1 MDLHVQYSAQEDRFR
16 EGIEAE
22 HISCE
27 QEPAVEYWVHNL
39 WDCPE
44 DACIWRDLV
53 SADEWL
59 DAVRL
64 GMKLAQKGYDNIIVD
79 NVPFDENE

>member
-1 MDLHVQYSAQEDRFR
+1 MDLHVQYSARTDNY
-16 EGIEAE
+16 EGCIEAE
-22 HISCE
+22 RISCK
-27 QEPAVEYWVHNL
+27 QEPAVHYRVYNL

-44 DACIWRDLV
+44 DACIQRDLV

-79 NVPFDENE
+79 DIPFDEE